1 MQMGLPIFCGLTL
14 QTKGFPNRVFC
25 SAGCHRQFICHVRHL
40 ADFINSAGV
49 NHGIVYFGNVCFHWH
64 HHRQR
69 YFPVHSVNA
78 ADGASNARKVE
89 IREPR
94 HAGFLKNPASGF
106 FGNQQDRFFAAL
118 VAALMRLS
126 FCAASMIGA
135 ITVIFTEKDVSMFV
149 LAKIAAL
156 IFWGV
161 LLFWT
166 GALLSKGE

>member
-1 MQMGLPIFCGLTL
+1 MGLPIFCGLTL
-14 QTKGFPNRVFC
+14 QIKGFPNRVFC

-78 ADGASNARKVE
+78 ADGASSARKVE

-106 FGNQQDRFFAAL
+106 FGNQQ
-118 VAALMRLS
+118 
-126 FCAASMIGA
+126 
-135 ITVIFTEKDVSMFV
+135 DVSMFV